1 MTHITRLIRATIF
14 LTMGWLLTSGALGFV
29 SNVARA
35 QTAPVQPSS
44 QSGATPAA
52 AAPASPGAVSQ
63 KPCPTGSPSQSA
75 PQTDCKPASKIKKA
89 KGSSTA
95 AAPGSGPHKRVVDN
109 GDTTEPRVDISP
121 GVSPQQAQQQRSRIT
136 WLLEKTDE
144 NLKALSGRQLDAAQ
158 QNTADQVKRYVEDS
172 EAATKN
178 GDLQRAYTLANKARM
193 LSRDL
198 VKH

>member
-1 MTHITRLIRATIF
+1 
-14 LTMGWLLTSGALGFV
+14 
-29 SNVARA
+29 
-35 QTAPVQPSS
+35 
-44 QSGATPAA
+44 
-52 AAPASPGAVSQ
+52 
-63 KPCPTGSPSQSA
+63 
-75 PQTDCKPASKIKKA
+75 
-89 KGSSTA
+89 
-95 AAPGSGPHKRVVDN
+95 
-109 GDTTEPRVDISP
+109 VDISP